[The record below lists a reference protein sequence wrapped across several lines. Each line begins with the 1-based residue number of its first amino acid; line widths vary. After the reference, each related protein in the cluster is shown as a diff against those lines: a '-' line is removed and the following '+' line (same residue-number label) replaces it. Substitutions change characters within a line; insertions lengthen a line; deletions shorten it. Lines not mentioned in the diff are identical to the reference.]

1 MASHP
6 LIDTHLAALARRLP
20 ADAVDELADGL
31 TETWHHHLAAGRPPA
46 AAARAAIA
54 EFGSAT
60 QITEAFVT
68 NCPGRRMARMLLGT
82 GPLVGLC
89 WGASLVTARAWEWPI
104 PGPAAAATA
113 VALLTVVAALI
124 TSATSRRSYRR
135 ARLGT
140 AGGVGLVA
148 LDLTMLAA
156 VVLVAPTMVWPM
168 LVAVPVSLARIGLT
182 LQSLPLPHTD

>member
-6 LIDTHLAALARRLP
+6 LIDTHLADLARLLP

-31 TETWHHHLAAGRPPA
+31 TETWHHHLATGRPSA
-46 AAARAAIA
+46 DAARAAIA

-60 QITEAFVT
+60 QITEAFVI
-68 NCPGRRMARMLLGT
+68 NCPGRRMARILLRT
-82 GPLVGLC
+82 GPFVGVC
-89 WGASLVTARAWEWPI
+89 WGASLVSARAWEWPI
-104 PGPAAAATA
+104 PGPAAGVAAVT
-113 VALLTVVAALI
+113 LLAVVAALI

-140 AGGVGLVA
+140 AGGIGLIA

-156 VVLVAPTMVWPM
+156 VILVAPTMVWPM
-168 LVAVPVSLARIGLT
+168 LVAVPVSLARIGVT
-182 LQSLPLPHTD
+182 LRSLPLPHIQ

>member
-6 LIDTHLAALARRLP
+6 LIDTHLAALARQLP

-46 AAARAAIA
+46 DAARAAIA

-60 QITEAFVT
+60 QITDAFVT
-68 NCPGRRMARMLLGT
+68 NCPGRRTARMLLAT
-82 GPLVGLC
+82 GPFVGLC
-89 WGASLVTARAWEWPI
+89 WGASLVIGRAWNWPV
-104 PGPAAAATA
+104 PRPVALAAV
-113 VALLTVVAALI
+113 VALLAVVAALV

-140 AGGVGLVA
+140 AGGIGLVA
-148 LDLTMLAA
+148 VDLTMLAA
-156 VVLVAPTMVWPM
+156 VILVAPTVVWPM

-182 LQSLPLPHTD
+182 LRSLPPPRTE